1 MEHREECDA
10 MTLWNT
16 GKGVMLCLVEHGEG
30 SDAMTPWNTG
40 KGVML
45 CPHGTQGRE

>member
-1 MEHREECDA
+1 MEHREGSDA

-30 SDAMTPWNTG
+30 SDAMSCMTLWNTG
-40 KGVML
+40 KGMML
-45 CPHGTQGRE
+45 CSY